1 VRAALLA
8 VLLTV
13 PGLVLA
19 EEGCWVHF
27 FADPD
32 FAQPMDRLNGAL
44 YVNSV
49 APPGFIGR
57 YSEKEYLRRARS
69 VVVGPEARLLAYAEP
84 GFEAE
89 IFAFGPGHKER
100 DLTGLEFARRVAS
113 LKVLCQMR

>member
-1 VRAALLA
+1 VRTALVALLLA
-8 VLLTV
+8 VAGPAV
-13 PGLVLA
+13 A

-57 YSEKEYLRRARS
+57 YRESEYLQRVRS
-69 VVVGPEARLLAYAEP
+69 VMVGPEAHLLAYAEP

-100 DLTGLEFARRVAS
+100 DLAGLEFGRRVAS
-113 LKVLCQMR
+113 LKILCHMR